1 MNTLSIA
8 IKDLKILARDRG
20 LLIQLFLLPLIF
32 VIGFTLVFA
41 ASNGDGAIALPVVN
55 LDGDGASARDLIEGL
70 NGSGAVAVT
79 LLSEGDA
86 AGQLEAGDITR
97 VLTIPAG
104 FSAGLAAGERATL
117 ALVNSPEA
125 GIEQTAAV
133 REVINGVAQD
143 LSLQTQLM
151 EAFRQ
156 MDQMM
161 GMASEEVQ
169 VFTEPRIEAQ
179 ARSQFD
185 RSRTA
190 PLVSVTE
197 QMPASLIGD
206 QDKLGSQTA
215 VAGFIVLFVFLTAQA
230 TAQSVYDEKKVGSFR
245 RLLAAPLNR
254 VELLVGKIIPNF
266 LITLAQIVIIFAAAV
281 LVLPLL
287 GMDRLSLGED
297 PLALVIL
304 SLLLAL
310 CSSSLGVLIAA
321 LARTEG
327 QIGGL
332 STVGLWVMGAL
343 GGAFL
348 PTFLMG
354 DFMAAIGKLVPHGW
368 ATEAFYDLLLR
379 GKGLADIGV
388 ELAVLAGFT
397 LLFAA
402 VGIWR
407 FEFDS

>member
-1 MNTLSIA
+1 MNTFSIA

-32 VIGFTLVFA
+32 IIGFTIVFA
-41 ASNGDGAIALPVVN
+41 AGGGDEAIALPVVN
-55 LDGDGASARDLIEGL
+55 LDGDGASLNDLVDSL
-70 NGSGAVAVT
+70 NGSGAIAAE
-79 LLSEGDA
+79 LFGEADA
-86 AGQLEAGDITR
+86 ASQLEAGDIMR
-97 VLTIPAG
+97 YLTIPAG
-104 FSAGLAAGERATL
+104 FSADLEAGRRATL
-117 ALVNSPEA
+117 ELVNSPDA
-125 GIEQTAAV
+125 SLEQSAAV

-143 LSLQTQLM
+143 LSLQTQLI

-161 GMASEEVQ
+161 GLASEEYQ

-179 ARSQFD
+179 AKSQFE
-185 RSRTA
+185 RSRTT
-190 PLVSVTE
+190 PLVSVAE
-197 QMPASLIGD
+197 QMPASLIGS
-206 QDKLGSQTA
+206 QDRLGSQTA

-230 TAQSVYDEKKVGSFR
+230 TAQSVYDEKKLGSFR
-245 RLLAAPLNR
+245 RLLAAPLSR

-266 LITLAQIVIIFAAAV
+266 IITLTQIVIIFAAAV
-281 LVLPLL
+281 FVLPLL

-304 SLLLAL
+304 SLVLAL
-310 CSSSLGVLIAA
+310 CSTSLGVLIAA

-332 STVGLWVMGAL
+332 SSVGLWVMGAL
-343 GGAFL
+343 GGAFM

-354 DFMAAIGKLVPHGW
+354 DFLAMVGKLVPHGW

-379 GKGLADIGV
+379 GKGLADIGT
-388 ELAVLAGFT
+388 ELAVLAGFA
-397 LLFAA
+397 LVFAV

>member
-32 VIGFTLVFA
+32 VVGFTLVFS
-41 ASNGDGAIALPVVN
+41 ASGGDEAIALPTVN
-55 LDGDGASARDLIEGL
+55 LDGDGSSVQDLVDEL
-70 NGSGAVAVT
+70 NGSGAVSVELIGEA
-79 LLSEGDA
+79 EA
-86 AGQLEAGDITR
+86 ASQLDAGDLKR

-104 FSAGLAAGERATL
+104 FSADLAAGKRATL
-117 ALVNSPEA
+117 ELINHPDASV
-125 GIEQTAAV
+125 EQSAAV
-133 REVINGVAQD
+133 REVINGAAQD
-143 LSLQTQLM
+143 LSLQTQLI

-161 GMASEEVQ
+161 GLASEEYQ
-169 VFTEPRIEAQ
+169 VFTEPVIEAQ
-179 ARSQFD
+179 AKSQFE
-185 RSRTA
+185 RSRTT
-190 PLVSVTE
+190 PLITAYE
-197 QMPASLIGD
+197 QMPTSLIGN
-206 QDKLGSQTA
+206 QDELGSQTA

-245 RLLAAPLNR
+245 RLLAAPLSR
-254 VELLVGKIIPNF
+254 IELMVGKIIPNF
-266 LITLAQIVIIFAAAV
+266 IVTLAQIAIIFAAAV
-281 LVLPLL
+281 WVLPLL

-297 PLALVIL
+297 PLAVVIL

-310 CSSSLGVLIAA
+310 CSTSLGVLIAA

-332 STVGLWVMGAL
+332 SSVGLWVMGAL
-343 GGAFL
+343 GGAFM

-354 DFMAAIGKLVPHGW
+354 DFMATIGKLVPHGW

-379 GKGLADIGV
+379 GKGLADIGIQ
-388 ELAVLAGFT
+388 LAVLAGFT
-397 LLFAA
+397 LVFAA